1 MIMQVQIMQSP
12 NMISD
17 KEKRMAYNYIK
28 RLGIAEDGII
38 YGGLVRDEI
47 IATYYKTKFDEYAKT
62 FELGTNIYDR
72 FWNNTFH
79 PESANRLLVPNDMD
93 IFFNSN
99 EKADQFI
106 AKLTDFAKEYSGNI
120 ISYNVQLTNGLFYVL
135 GDTFVHKK
143 IKVLCRIGK
152 TFTYIGYRIELML
165 DVIIN
170 TQPEAMIEPPFNSA
184 DFTSNLF
191 VMSKIQT
198 GDYEIRLSRNT
209 GTPLDLMPH
218 VIKRRTEMQIID
230 DMIAGKTEF
239 IRNSDSEYSEYINGM
254 RILKML
260 NKSHYLKIT
269 NLLFNE
275 VQVSEYA
282 QNCDV
287 CTDEISKNAVS
298 DFIEIKTNRCAINV
312 MHRKCFLKYLENEI
326 MRKYRNPDTNR
337 IECRCTRRN
346 CFNFKDSYKFST
358 LYK

>member
-170 TQPEAMIEPPFNSA
+170 TQPEAMIEPHFNSA

-198 GDYEIRLSRNT
+198 GDFEIRLSRNT

>member
-12 NMISD
+12 IMISD
-17 KEKRMAYNYIK
+17 REKRMAYNFIK

-38 YGGLVRDEI
+38 YGGMVRDEI

-99 EKADQFI
+99 EKAEQFI
-106 AKLTDFAKEYSGNI
+106 VKLTDFAKGYSGNI
-120 ISYNVQLTNGLFYVL
+120 ISYNVPLTNGLFYVL
-135 GDTFVHKK
+135 GDTFIHKK
-143 IKVLCRIGK
+143 IKVLCRIGR
-152 TFTYIGYRIELML
+152 TFTYIGYRIELVL

-170 TQPEAMIEPPFNSA
+170 TQPETMIEPPFNSA

-298 DFIEIKTNRCAINV
+298 HFIEIKTNRCAINV
-312 MHRKCFLKYLENEI
+312 MHRRCFLKYLENEI